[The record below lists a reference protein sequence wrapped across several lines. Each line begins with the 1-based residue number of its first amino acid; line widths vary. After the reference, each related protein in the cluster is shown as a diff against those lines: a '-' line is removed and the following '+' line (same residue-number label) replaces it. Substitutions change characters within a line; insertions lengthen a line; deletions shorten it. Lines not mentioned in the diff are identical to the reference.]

1 MKISEHDK
9 NVLAESRLREAM
21 DILKKLPKKTLDE
34 QSHYRSLARRKA
46 EQAVELLTD
55 DG

>member
-9 NVLAESRLREAM
+9 NVLAESRLREALE
-21 DILKKLPKKTLDE
+21 ILKKLPKKTVGE
-34 QSHYRSLARRKA
+34 QSHYRNLARRRA
-46 EQAVELLTD
+46 EEAVKLLK